1 MESDII
7 KVEDMQFKVLLT
19 EEAINEILKNLAAKI
34 NKAYA
39 GKTVDVIIVL
49 KGGYVFGSDITKLFT
64 FNHRIHFVKF
74 TSYEGLKS
82 TNVVRNDVQLNADIE
97 GKHVLILEDIID
109 TGQTMQYFLHQ
120 LETENVASKALCT
133 FLLKP
138 ESLTV
143 ELDIDYVGCEI
154 DDAFVI
160 GYGMDYNELYRSL
173 SSIYQKI

>member
-1 MESDII
+1 MGSDII
-7 KVEDMQFKVLLT
+7 RVENMEFKILLS
-19 EEAINEILKNLAAKI
+19 EAAIEDILKKLADRI

-39 GKTVDVIIVL
+39 GKTVDIVIVL
-49 KGGYVFGSDITKLFT
+49 KGGYVFGADLCKLLT
-64 FNHRIHFVKF
+64 FEHRIHFVKF

-82 TNVVRNDVQLNADIE
+82 TNVIRNDVQLTEDIE
-97 GKHVLILEDIID
+97 NKHVLILEDIID
-109 TGQTMQYFLHQ
+109 TGQTMDHFLKQ

-143 ELDIDYVGCEI
+143 DLDVEFVGCEI